1 MKHIIHFMDKYED
14 LAETLNGILV
24 LILTSVAIL
33 GIAPMIMWLQM
44 TF

>member
-33 GIAPMIMWLQM
+33 GIAPMIMWLQLA
-44 TF
+44 F